1 MPETKPKH
9 MNNVNHVL
17 FIDDDPI
24 FTGISKSLA
33 KRAGA
38 PEVSI
43 CTDVPGALDELHTR
57 VRVDYEEF
65 PDVIFL
71 DLNMPEMDGWEF
83 LEEFRKFPEWSLKK
97 CQVYILSSSADH
109 YDIERS
115 RSYEMVRDFITKPL
129 TADKLQSLWSSGER
143 ATA

>member
-1 MPETKPKH
+1 MKQ
-9 MNNVNHVL
+9 VNHVL

-43 CTDVPGALDELHTR
+43 CSDGSGALDELHTR

-71 DLNMPEMDGWEF
+71 DLNMPDMDGWAF
-83 LEEFRKFPEWSLKK
+83 LDEFRKFPDWSVKK
-97 CQVYILSSSADH
+97 CHVYILSSSDDH
-109 YDIERS
+109 YDVERS

-129 TADKLQSLWSSGER
+129 TADKLQSLWAPDHR
-143 ATA
+143 ASA